1 MIVVN
6 ELPVPSL
13 LLEAVNSG
21 HWAPPADRRLMSA
34 VFDEDP
40 DYPAFYSLKAM
51 VEQTEGLF
59 SLDPEILTWY
69 LGDVDGDD
77 RPGAIS
83 ADRTV
88 LIGDL
93 GLERPFALDYSESIP
108 SPSVVFLAKNGRW
121 RQIAPDI
128 ASLLVLLKIS

>member
-6 ELPVPSL
+6 ELPVPPVL
-13 LLEAVNSG
+13 VEAVNNG
-21 HWAPPADRRLMSA
+21 HWAPPADKRLMSA
-34 VFDEDP
+34 VFGEDP

-59 SLDPEILTWY
+59 NLDLDILTWY
-69 LGDVDGDD
+69 LGDVDGVD
-77 RPGAIS
+77 RPGVIS
-83 ADRTV
+83 TDRTV

-108 SPSVVFLAKNGRW
+108 SPGVVFFAENGRW
-121 RQIAPDI
+121 RQVAPDV